1 MAKEIFFD
9 LAIMVI
15 VAAMGGYLARLF
27 KQPLIPA
34 YLLAGVIF
42 GPSALGVITDTD
54 VIKTLAE
61 IGIAF
66 LLFVVGLEL
75 EWARLKTAATVAVFG
90 GLLQMS
96 IIFFVGFG
104 LALLL
109 GFLPLESIYLGLI
122 LTFSST
128 LVIVKM
134 LSDKRE
140 LDTLHGRILIGIL
153 LLQDLVAIGA
163 LSVLPVIDHFTP
175 AVLGVALLKGVS
187 LIIVAFFLSKYI
199 FPTIYKVAAK
209 SNEVLLLMSITVC
222 FFFSLFANALGF
234 SIAIGGF
241 IAGIS
246 LATLPYN
253 FEIIARVKPLRD
265 FFATLFFVSLGMS
278 LSLITL
284 PSLII
289 PIIVFLIFVLFFQ
302 SLITMV
308 IIKIFGYTTKTSF
321 FIGFTLSQVSE
332 FSFIIAGLGVSLG
345 HIQNNIF
352 SLAVVLAIITIVI
365 TSYFVRD
372 DYNIYRASMPW
383 LQWLNKIG
391 GTYRDLNEDH
401 KKEKYNVVLIGLDR
415 IGYNLLRTLRKAKKS
430 VLVIDYNPEMIRKC
444 KKEKIDCIYGD
455 VEDLDIIERLDL
467 SNTSLLVSTIE
478 NVGTSMF
485 LTGYAKKKNKKIM
498 LFVTARKL
506 EDGLRLYQEGADYVI
521 LPYYIGGDHVSLMME
536 ETELNINKLMKHRK
550 DHIKELKHH
559 MIAGEFHENH
569 EHPFLGMIR

>member
-175 AVLGVALLKGVS
+175 AVLGVAFIKG
-187 LIIVAFFLSKYI
+187 
-199 FPTIYKVAAK
+199 
-209 SNEVLLLMSITVC
+209 
-222 FFFSLFANALGF
+222 
-234 SIAIGGF
+234 
-241 IAGIS
+241 
-246 LATLPYN
+246 
-253 FEIIARVKPLRD
+253 
-265 FFATLFFVSLGMS
+265 
-278 LSLITL
+278 
-284 PSLII
+284 
-289 PIIVFLIFVLFFQ
+289 
-302 SLITMV
+302 
-308 IIKIFGYTTKTSF
+308 
-321 FIGFTLSQVSE
+321 
-332 FSFIIAGLGVSLG
+332 
-345 HIQNNIF
+345 
-352 SLAVVLAIITIVI
+352 
-365 TSYFVRD
+365 
-372 DYNIYRASMPW
+372 
-383 LQWLNKIG
+383 
-391 GTYRDLNEDH
+391 
-401 KKEKYNVVLIGLDR
+401 
-415 IGYNLLRTLRKAKKS
+415 
-430 VLVIDYNPEMIRKC
+430 
-444 KKEKIDCIYGD
+444 
-455 VEDLDIIERLDL
+455 
-467 SNTSLLVSTIE
+467 
-478 NVGTSMF
+478 
-485 LTGYAKKKNKKIM
+485 
-498 LFVTARKL
+498 
-506 EDGLRLYQEGADYVI
+506 
-521 LPYYIGGDHVSLMME
+521 
-536 ETELNINKLMKHRK
+536 
-550 DHIKELKHH
+550 
-559 MIAGEFHENH
+559 
-569 EHPFLGMIR
+569 